1 MDILISGVGGQ
12 GTILASKILAY
23 SAVVEGNNARTGETI
38 GMSQRGGCV
47 VSHVRTGSVNSPY
60 NPVGGADLL
69 LSFELCEGAR
79 NINYINKNGI
89 AVINTTKIMPVTT
102 SLGTSEYD
110 EEQIKKF
117 ITDNA
122 RAVFVD
128 ANSLAH
134 EAGSV
139 KAVNTVLI
147 GVAYGIGI
155 LDVSKE
161 SIIQSM
167 EKNIKQRFIDLNMRA
182 FEAGVRYGSEVQVKC

>member
-1 MDILISGVGGQ
+1 M
-12 GTILASKILAY
+12 
-23 SAVVEGNNARTGETI
+23 
-38 GMSQRGGCV
+38 
-47 VSHVRTGSVNSPY
+47 
-60 NPVGGADLL
+60 
-69 LSFELCEGAR
+69 
-79 NINYINKNGI
+79 
-89 AVINTTKIMPVTT
+89 
-102 SLGTSEYD
+102 
-110 EEQIKKF
+110 
-117 ITDNA
+117 
-122 RAVFVD
+122 D